1 MTSAAGTYAELAAS
15 FWRRVL
21 ALGTGQEVDSY
32 GALRDIDAWIATTA
46 SLAADLADQL
56 SLAGGGELPTTIVD
70 GSTWTATMTVLPTVT
85 QRPLTL
91 RCDGLRAI
99 GMGAAL
105 QVPGRNVTFDP
116 PVLQERDRE
125 FKVNVTFP
133 AGAPRTLICS
143 GDVTSV
149 ETGLP
154 VSDPVRA
161 NNRDGGA
168 GG

>member
-15 FWRRVL
+15 FWKRVL
-21 ALGTGQEVDSY
+21 MLGSGERLDTY
-32 GALRDIDAWIATTA
+32 GVLRDVDAWIATTA

-56 SLAGGGELPTTIVD
+56 SLTGGGELPTTIVD
-70 GSTWTATMTVLPTVT
+70 GSTWTGTMTVLPAVT

-91 RCDGLRAI
+91 RCEGLRAI
-99 GMGAAL
+99 GMGPAL
-105 QVPGRNVTFDP
+105 QVQGREVTFDP
-116 PVLQERDRE
+116 PVLAERDRE
-125 FKVNVTFP
+125 FKVTVTFP

-149 ETGLP
+149 ETGMP